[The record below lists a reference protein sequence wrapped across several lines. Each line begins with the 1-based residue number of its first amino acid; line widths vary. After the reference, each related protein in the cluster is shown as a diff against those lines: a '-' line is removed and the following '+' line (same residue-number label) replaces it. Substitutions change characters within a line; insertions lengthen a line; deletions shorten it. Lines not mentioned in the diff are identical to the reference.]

1 MSLTS
6 ENPIVK
12 ETAQKTLGE
21 LVNCML
27 YLVDSLPSMVKE
39 DDENH
44 MMMMTKPH
52 FSGFSNQLD
61 GIRAAVESAFTQYG
75 EEHSSQRDKI
85 AELEQKLTKT
95 KAN

>member
-1 MSLTS
+1 MSVTS

-12 ETAQKTLGE
+12 ETAKETLGE
-21 LVNCML
+21 LVNSML
-27 YLVDSLPSMVKE
+27 YLVDSLPSMVEE

-44 MMMMTKPH
+44 KMMMTKPH

-75 EEHSSQRDKI
+75 QESSSQRDKI
-85 AELEQKLTKT
+85 AELEQKLAET

>member
-1 MSLTS
+1 MSVTS

-21 LVNCML
+21 LVNSML
-27 YLVDSLPSMVKE
+27 YLIDSLPSMVKE

-44 MMMMTKPH
+44 MMMTKPH

-61 GIRAAVESAFTQYG
+61 GIRAAVETAFTHYG
-75 EEHSSQRDKI
+75 QESSSQRDKI
-85 AELEQKLTKT
+85 AELEQKLAET